1 MRTLWRL
8 IASFF
13 KWTWRILNFIRKL
26 ALNAIFL
33 VLVLVCIGIWSQ
45 FSSTTSEHAARG
57 ALLLDI
63 TGVVVD
69 KPSASSKLGVIG
81 RQLFGVARTVC
92 RRTPCSISCRPFA
105 RRRMTAISPVL
116 CWI

>member
-45 FSSTTSEHAARG
+45 FNSTTSEHAARG

-81 RQLFGVARTVC
+81 RQLFGASSDRLQENS
-92 RRTPCSISCRPFA
+92 CSISCRPFA

>member
-1 MRTLWRL
+1 MATDCQL
-8 IASFF
+8 F

-26 ALNAIFL
+26 ALNAIFP

-45 FSSTTSEHAARG
+45 FSSTTSEHAAR

-81 RQLFGVARTVC
+81 RQLFGASSDRLQENS
-92 RRTPCSISCRPFA
+92 CSISCRPFA
-105 RRRMTAISPVL
+105 GRRMTAISPVL

>member
-45 FSSTTSEHAARG
+45 FSTTTSEHAARG

-63 TGVVVD
+63 TCLLYTSD
-69 KPSASSKLGVIG
+69 A
-81 RQLFGVARTVC
+81 ADE
-92 RRTPCSISCRPFA
+92 
-105 RRRMTAISPVL
+105 
-116 CWI
+116 